1 MGRPLIIAKGTYGD
15 IFPMLALARALE
27 RRGQAPLLATES
39 RHRAAAESLGLPVH
53 YLDPD
58 PAGGVAGS
66 AAGAGRFLSRRR
78 LRLEVEVLSA
88 LAPHSDLVLGSQ
100 LAFFGPAVA
109 ARAGKPWIHCPL
121 LPLTLDSRLD
131 PSLYPGLEWLQR
143 HAAACPH
150 VQSGA
155 RALARGVSRLALA
168 PVLAERRRLTPRDR
182 RHPLF
187 EGLHS
192 PLANLLLASPLLVP
206 PVRDWPAAT
215 SVLGFSWFAPTH
227 LGDAARAEALQRFLA
242 AGAPPLLFLL
252 AGTARLRPGRFF
264 ATAIAASEALGQR
277 AIVVAARRFHDA
289 IPPHP
294 HLLVTGYLPYQL
306 LFQQLTAVVH
316 SGGIGTIGWCLRQ
329 GLPSLLLPRNLDHF
343 DNAWRAERLGVAQ
356 VWRGGR
362 PSAEALAERLAALQ
376 ADAALR
382 QRLTALAPLV
392 AAEDGAELAAARI
405 SAWL

>member
-27 RRGQAPLLATES
+27 LRGQAPLLATES

-58 PAGGVAGS
+58 PAGGAAGS
-66 AAGAGRFLSRRR
+66 AAGAGGFLSRRR

-88 LAPHSDLVLGSQ
+88 LAPHSDLVLGPQ

-121 LPLTLDSRLD
+121 SPLTLDSRLD
-131 PSLYPGLEWLQR
+131 PCLYPLLERLQR
-143 HAAACPH
+143 RGADCPH
-150 VQSGA
+150 LEPCA
-155 RALARGVSRLALA
+155 RAMARSVSRLALA
-168 PVLAERRRLTPRDR
+168 PVLAERQRLAPRDR

-206 PVRDWPAAT
+206 PVPDWPPAT
-215 SVLGFSWFAPTH
+215 SVVGFSWFAPTH
-227 LGDAARAEALQRFLA
+227 LGDAASAEALQCFLA
-242 AGAPPLLFLL
+242 AGEPPILFSL
-252 AGTARLRPGRFF
+252 AGTERLRPGRFF
-264 ATAIAASEALGQR
+264 RTAVAATEALGQR
-277 AIVVAARRFHDA
+277 AILVAARRFHRS

-294 HLLVTGYLPYQL
+294 RLLVTGYLPYQL
-306 LFQQLTAVVH
+306 LFQRLAAVVH
-316 SGGIGTIGWCLRQ
+316 SGGIGTVGWCLRQ
-329 GLPSLLLPRNLDHF
+329 GLPSLLLPRSLDQF
-343 DNAWRAERLGVAQ
+343 DNARRAERLGVAQ

-362 PSAEALAERLAALQ
+362 PSAAALAERLAALQ
-376 ADAALR
+376 ADTALR

-392 AAEDGAELAAARI
+392 AAEDGAEQAAARI